1 MIYVGT
7 VYMASKLLMPHL
19 SPGPGCEP
27 MAGGE
32 RVLNQC
38 MLNESMIS
46 SSRRCPCRAGV
57 NIPGCQSYLRETSCP
72 RAGNQNSEDPLETGK
87 GRYAHPWA
95 LPTTLGEKEPR
106 VCKGQPWA
114 VWLEKAWASC
124 GQPWRQKEGAPVGS
138 TTPPCRS
145 SCVHPLAPPQ
155 ASTRPSSTRLFPASR
170 AIFANSKLEHVTFLA
185 LEG

>member
-1 MIYVGT
+1 
-7 VYMASKLLMPHL
+7 
-19 SPGPGCEP
+19 

-32 RVLNQC
+32 RILNQC

-46 SSRRCPCRAGV
+46 SSRQCPCRAGV

-72 RAGNQNSEDPLETGK
+72 RAGNQNLEDPLEAGK
-87 GRYAHPWA
+87 GGYARPWA
-95 LPTTLGEKEPR
+95 PPATLGEKELR

-124 GQPWRQKEGAPVGS
+124 GQLWRQKKDAPSGVHH
-138 TTPPCRS
+138 TPPPCRS
-145 SCVHPLAPPQ
+145 SCMHPLAPPQ
-155 ASTRPSSTRLFPASR
+155 ASTRPSSTMLFPASR
-170 AIFANSKLEHVTFLA
+170 AIFSNSKLEHVTFLA